1 MIIGQ
6 SKLCGF
12 YGLFNHTFSI
22 LVSHIVNAS
31 KWSIGVFFKNN
42 ICNKTKRIEQIEV
55 LKSKSSG
62 GWEQLKTDSADRSF
76 YFESQVAT
84 RSVIVEKRFEL
95 HIENNKFE
103 NDGFTFVFVFRIS

>member
-1 MIIGQ
+1 M
-6 SKLCGF
+6 
-12 YGLFNHTFSI
+12 
-22 LVSHIVNAS
+22 
-31 KWSIGVFFKNN
+31 FFKNN
-42 ICNKTKRIEQIEV
+42 ICNKTKSIKQIEV
-55 LKSKSSG
+55 LVNKLIQKFRRLG
-62 GWEQLKTDSADRSF
+62 ARIKADSADSSF